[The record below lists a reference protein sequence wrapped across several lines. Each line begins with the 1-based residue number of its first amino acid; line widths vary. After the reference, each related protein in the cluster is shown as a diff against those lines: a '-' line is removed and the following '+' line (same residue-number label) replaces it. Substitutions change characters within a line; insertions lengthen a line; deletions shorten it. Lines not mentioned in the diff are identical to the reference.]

1 MAVLGAALP
10 TAEDVQETKNSVYE
24 IKDTG
29 GVKELWQGF
38 KEENLCEI
46 ILRSCFKK
54 LDSCKRNRNIA
65 FSDKV
70 EYIN

>member
-10 TAEDVQETKNSVYE
+10 TAEDVQKTKNSVYE

-38 KEENLCEI
+38 K
-46 ILRSCFKK
+46 
-54 LDSCKRNRNIA
+54 D
-65 FSDKV
+65 
-70 EYIN
+70 